1 MKTFIFEVR
10 LLKHGN
16 ASRTIEIPEAFSLY
30 RLAEGVIG
38 AFGFAFDHAFGF
50 FDSDQGIGH
59 IFGAKRKYDLF
70 TDMIEQG
77 QDIEPTGAGSV
88 KKTMVSEVWQK
99 PGDRMVMLFD
109 YGDDWR
115 FNVLLKTVGAEDKK
129 KKYPVVL
136 EKTGRAPKQY
146 A

>member
-1 MKTFIFEVR
+1 MKTLIFEVQ
-10 LLKHGN
+10 LLGHGN
-16 ASRTIEIPEAFSLY
+16 VSRTIEIPEAYSLY

-38 AFGFAFDHAFGF
+38 AFGFNFDHAFGF

-59 IFGAKRKYDLF
+59 IFGAERKYDLF

-77 QDIEPTGAGSV
+77 QDLEPTGAGSV
-88 KKTMVSEVWQK
+88 QKTMVSEVWQK

-109 YGDDWR
+109 YGDDWH
-115 FNVLLKTVGAEDKK
+115 FNVLLQALGVEDKK
-129 KKYPVVL
+129 KKYPAVL
-136 EKTGRAPKQY
+136 KKIGRAPKQY